1 MSAHQRIGELLVAK
15 GLITQDQLKQA
26 LADRGDTYFRL
37 GEIVV
42 SKGWVTEDDVLD
54 CLAEQY
60 HIPVVDLT
68 RTHPSHEAV
77 ELLGLGYCL
86 ARQVLPLSKRGPRI
100 VCAVADP
107 LDNPLFQAL
116 EDAHGLEIE
125 LVLASP
131 TEIREAIRRLM
142 ESQKPKV

>member
-15 GLITQDQLKQA
+15 GLITQDQLQQA
-26 LADRGDTYFRL
+26 LADRGDTYVRF
-37 GEIVV
+37 GEILV

-60 HIPVVDLT
+60 HIPVADLS
-68 RTHPSHEAV
+68 RSHPNIEAV

-86 ARQVLPLSKRGPRI
+86 ARQVLPLSKRGKRLL
-100 VCAVADP
+100 CAVADP

-116 EDAHGLEIE
+116 EDAHGYEIE

-142 ESQKPKV
+142 ESQRPKV